1 MVIIYSPKFKRVFKK
16 LPQKQ
21 KIKVIEKIELMKN
34 IPFSDQLKI
43 HKLKGMDNFSLWV
56 EYDFR
61 ILFKIKKN
69 EIRLITLGDHNSV
82 Y

>member
-61 ILFKIKKN
+61 ILFKIS
-69 EIRLITLGDHNSV
+69 L
-82 Y
+82 